1 MPVLSF
7 PCRDIHCVIDQ
18 ANTTF
23 LRILKKSNKQLY
35 IYVQVNILE
44 AGLYIG
50 CERYVTDLTFSC
62 LLQSIG
68 IAFP

>member
-1 MPVLSF
+1 MPMVSF
-7 PCRDIHCVIDQ
+7 PCRDVHCVIDQ

-23 LRILKKSNKQLY
+23 LRILKKKVY

-50 CERYVTDLTFSC
+50 CERCVTDLTFSC
-62 LLQSIG
+62 LSQSIG
-68 IAFP
+68 ITFT